1 MINGETDTITEAKGA
16 STERRSRLRSFGW
29 STLGMDRFSLLYV
42 WAVIIIAFTFWAPST
57 FPTHDTFIAVSG
69 DYAVTALVALA
80 LLPGMAAG
88 VFDLSVGAMMGFAIV
103 LMAWCES
110 TLGWDVGLALLVT
123 LLSAVVVGTVNAIV
137 VTRFHVSSFIATL
150 GMQSILLGLMY
161 WLSGDEEIA
170 TGISVH
176 LTNFGRSTYLY
187 VPTPAVCMLLLALIM
202 WYVLERTPL
211 GRRTYATGGN
221 EMAARL
227 TGIRTTRLKFGSLI
241 VSAVIAS
248 LAGVLFLSIIGAAS
262 LDAGSPYLLPG
273 FAAVFLGA
281 TQVKRGRANVVG
293 TIIAVYVLATGVQG
307 LQLVGGPFWVSYL
320 FNGLALIIAVAL
332 AQMNRRSL
340 AGPDIGF

>member
-1 MINGETDTITEAKGA
+1 MINGKTDTIAKAEDGGPGQ
-16 STERRSRLRSFGW
+16 RFRLKSISW
-29 STLGMDRFSLLYV
+29 ATLGMDRFSLLYV
-42 WAVIIIAFTFWAPST
+42 WAIIIVVFIFWDPST
-57 FPTHDTFIAVSG
+57 FPTHNTFLAISG

-103 LMAWCES
+103 FMAWCES
-110 TLGWDVGLALLVT
+110 RLGWDVGLSLLATV
-123 LLSAVVVGTVNAIV
+123 LSAIVVGTVNAIV
-137 VTRFHVSSFIATL
+137 VTRFRVSSFIATL
-150 GMQSILLGLMY
+150 GMQSILLALMF

-170 TGISVH
+170 TGISGN
-176 LTNFGRSTYLY
+176 LTDFGRSTGLYL
-187 VPTPAVCMLLLALIM
+187 PTPTVCMLVVAVLM

-332 AQMNRRSL
+332 AQMNQRHLSS
-340 AGPDIGF
+340 PDISF